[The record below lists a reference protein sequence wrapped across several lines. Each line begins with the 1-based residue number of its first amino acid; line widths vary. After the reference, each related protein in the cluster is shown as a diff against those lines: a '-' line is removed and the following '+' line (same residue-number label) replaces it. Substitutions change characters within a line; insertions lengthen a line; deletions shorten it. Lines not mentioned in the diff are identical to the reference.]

1 VGWLRQMFSRRKQFD
16 ELSAEIGEH
25 IDERVEELVARGI
38 SREDATHAAR
48 REFGNVTLVKE
59 DSREAWRWA
68 PVENLFTDVRY
79 GLRVLRKSPGFTATA
94 VLTIA
99 LGIGANTA
107 MFGLIDNALLSAL
120 PFREPERL
128 VHVWTTDAAG
138 DVHTPLPGQYLALR
152 KYSQAFEQVSA
163 VGWIDAFYGSD
174 ESRWQK
180 LQGLAVSANWAPT
193 LGLQPFLGRNFLAD
207 EQLAGRDAV
216 VMISYGCWKTLFRAD
231 PGIVGKRISVSR
243 RTVTMIGVLPR
254 SLGPYYDDAEILV
267 PLVLESYGS
276 DGRLRV
282 DGSARVRIV
291 ARLKPGITLEQA
303 RTETETIGNGL
314 RGHVADGDRS
324 GHLVIEDFS
333 EVFRNPGPTLQNAR
347 HGLWMM
353 FAAAGVVL
361 LIACANVAS
370 LLLARGIKRQKEVAV
385 RFALGCS
392 RSRLIRQLLTEN
404 VVLFLLGGVLSLVA
418 VRWCEEIITN
428 AVSGIVVTHTFLELN
443 GRVFAASLG
452 ISFMSALAFGIIP
465 AMSGTRVHVNSSLK
479 NTSQGTTGAF
489 GSRRPRN
496 FLVGFQVALG
506 MSLLV
511 VFGLLFRSLR
521 SVETSPLGYDPRNTL
536 TATVSS
542 PSSWRAN
549 VSDRNRFM
557 RLVIDQALQLPGVA
571 AAGIVDSLPMSGAD
585 STQLR
590 IEAPANTMPVQA
602 ETWFVSVSPEYF
614 STLKIPMLEG
624 RSFRDTDNFDASQVA
639 IVNRTFADV
648 YFQGKNPL
656 GYHIWLP
663 DSPTRS
669 REIVGVVTDFRQR
682 NPEEDL
688 RPMAYF
694 PVAQM
699 PQVARWSLVIRVR
712 AAGEMNQ
719 VAAGLSDSLHAME
732 PQMYWEM
739 GSLEQEIHDSESLTL
754 RRPILNLLAGF
765 GVLAIL
771 VAVVGVFG
779 VTSYSVA
786 ERTREIGIRVALG
799 AVAGEIASQFLR
811 EALAVVALGLAAGTL
826 GALALSR
833 FLPTGSIGWS
843 GSGIYLYGVSRTDP
857 FTYVLTAVALIVV
870 VLAGSWIPARR
881 AMRVDPMVALRY
893 E

>member
-1 VGWLRQMFSRRKQFD
+1 MNWLKQLFARRRTSGD
-16 ELSAEIGEH
+16 LSEEIREH
-25 IDERVEELVARGI
+25 IEEKIEELVSAGM
-38 SREDATHAAR
+38 SRKEAEHAAR
-48 REFGNVTLVKE
+48 REFGNLTLVE
-59 DSREAWRWA
+59 RYSHDVWRWSF
-68 PVENLFTDVRY
+68 VEDCFVDVRY
-79 GLRVLRKSPGFTATA
+79 GLRLLRKSPGFTVTA

-128 VHVWTTDAAG
+128 VHVWTTDAGG
-138 DVHTPLPGQYLALR
+138 DVHTPLPAQYLALR

-163 VGWIDAFYGSD
+163 VGWIDALYGSD
-174 ESRWQK
+174 DSRWQK

-193 LGLQPFLGRNFLAD
+193 LGLQPFLGRDFLAG

-216 VMISYGCWKTLFRAD
+216 VMISYGCWRTRFHAD
-231 PGIVGKRISVSR
+231 PGIVGRQISLSR
-243 RTVTMIGVLPR
+243 RTVTVIGVLPR
-254 SLGPYYDDAEILV
+254 SLGPYYDDAEILA

-303 RTETETIGNGL
+303 RTETEAIGNGL
-314 RGHVADGDRS
+314 RGNVADGDRS
-324 GHLVIEDFS
+324 GHLVVEDFS

-370 LLLARGIKRQKEVAV
+370 LLLARGIRRQKEVGL

-392 RSRLIRQLLTEN
+392 RSRMIRQLLTEN
-404 VVLFLLGGVLSLVA
+404 VLLFLLGGVLSLVA
-418 VRWCEEIITN
+418 VRWCEGIITN

-452 ISFMSALAFGIIP
+452 ISFMSALAFGFIP
-465 AMSGTRVHVNSSLK
+465 ALSGTRVHVSSDLK
-479 NTSQGTTGAF
+479 DTAQGTTSAF

-521 SVETSPLGYDPRNTL
+521 NVEASPLGYDPHNTL
-536 TATVSS
+536 TATVSA
-542 PSSWRAN
+542 PAPWRAN

-557 RLVIDQALQLPGVA
+557 RLIIDQAQQLPGVE

-585 STQLR
+585 SAELR
-590 IEAPANTMPVQA
+590 IEEPANPTPVQA
-602 ETWFVSVSPEYF
+602 EIWFVSLSPEYF
-614 STLKIPMLEG
+614 ATLKTPMLEG
-624 RSFRDTDNFDASQVA
+624 RSFRDTDNLEGSQVA
-639 IVNRTFADV
+639 VVNRTFADL
-648 YFQGKNPL
+648 YFQGRDPL

-663 DSPTRS
+663 DSPARS
-669 REIVGVVTDFRQR
+669 REIVGVVSDFRQR

-699 PQVARWSLVIRVR
+699 PQVERWSLVVRVR
-712 AAGEMNQ
+712 APGEMNQ
-719 VAAGLSDSLHAME
+719 VAASLADSFHALE
-732 PQMYWEM
+732 PKMYWEM
-739 GSLEQEIHDSESLTL
+739 GSLEQMIHDSESLTL

-799 AVAGEIASQFLR
+799 AVAREIAGQLLR
-811 EALAVVALGLAAGTL
+811 EGLLVIALGLAAGTF
-826 GALALSR
+826 GALAVSR
-833 FLPTGSIGWS
+833 FLPTGPIGWS

-857 FTYVLTAVALIVV
+857 LTYLLTAGALTVV

-881 AMRVDPMVALRY
+881 AMKVDPMVALRY